1 MKPGNIVAYLFLAV
15 AWGFSFLLILKVVH
29 AYGWVGAVSFR
40 ALVAGATLLITALV
54 TRRRLD
60 FSAGWQPFA
69 VVGATTVAVQL
80 LGLSLA
86 TPRIGTAMAAILVAT
101 IPLFSM
107 VIAQLWGIER
117 LTPRTLAGLLLGF
130 AGVVLLVGFPA
141 VAITPSFLF
150 GCASSIASSI
160 AAAFG
165 SNYANRHLRGT
176 GSWEITTGSFLAG
189 GLLTLPLLLVAPV
202 PAMPAPVDY
211 FYLVVL
217 GCVMSA
223 LTYVTYFRLVA
234 TIGATKAI
242 SVEFAVTLVAVIIG
256 ATFLGERLSALQ
268 LLGGA
273 VVVCGCL
280 LVLGLVPGRRRQ
292 PVSV

>member
-15 AWGFSFLLILKVVH
+15 AWGFSFLLILKVVQ
-29 AYGWVGAVSFR
+29 AFGWVGAVSFR
-40 ALVAGATLLITALV
+40 ALVAGTTLLLTAAV

-60 FSAGWQPFA
+60 FSVGWWRFA

-160 AAAFG
+160 GAAYG
-165 SNYANRHLRGT
+165 SNYANRHLRST

-202 PAMPAPVDY
+202 PAPPEPMDY
-211 FYLVVL
+211 FYLIVL

-242 SVEFAVTLVAVIIG
+242 SVEFAVTLVAVIVG

-268 LLGGA
+268 MLGGA
-273 VVVCGCL
+273 IVVGGCL
-280 LVLGLVPGRRRQ
+280 LVLGLAPGRRRQ
-292 PVSV
+292 PLPV